1 MNTRNFGNPAFSEHT
16 FDGASGPGAMT
27 HAGVARWL
35 ALLLL
40 CFGATFAFT
49 MNEGMKALEH
59 VDFNL
64 IEDVTVGTDDDGE
77 DITERRYRSAE
88 TGELGE
94 LPDVNLD
101 RVTTLMWVGCLGGFV
116 VAMICIFNKPM
127 APFLSPI
134 YALLEGLALGGISA
148 AYELEFGGIVM
159 QAGAST
165 FAVAIVMY
173 LLYVTGV
180 VRVNGFMMNVIL
192 GCLFAV
198 LLVYVAD
205 LVAPMLGG
213 EHFSF
218 VHSNSWTSIGFSVF
232 VCGLGAMCLAVD
244 YESIDIGVR
253 RSAPKYMEA
262 YCAFSVMV
270 TLVWLYLEILR
281 LIAKS
286 RSRK

>member
-1 MNTRNFGNPAFSEHT
+1 MNTRNFGNPTFSEKT
-16 FDGASGPGAMT
+16 FDRVSGPGTMT

-35 ALLLL
+35 AFLLL

-49 MNEGMKALEH
+49 MSEGMKAMAH
-59 VDFNL
+59 IDFNL
-64 IEDVTVGTDDDGE
+64 IEDVTVGTNDDGKE
-77 DITERRYRSAE
+77 ITERRYRSAE
-88 TGELGE
+88 TGELGDV
-94 LPDVNLD
+94 PDVNLS
-101 RVTTLMWVGCLGGFV
+101 RITTLMWVGCLGGLV
-116 VAMICIFNKPM
+116 VAMICIFNKAT
-127 APFLSPI
+127 APFLAPI

-159 QAGAST
+159 QAGVST
-165 FAVAIVMY
+165 FAVAVVMY
-173 LLYVTGV
+173 LLYVSGV

-192 GCLFAV
+192 GCLLAV

-205 LVAPMLGG
+205 IVIPMFGG
-213 EHFSF
+213 EQFSF
-218 VHSNSWTSIGFSVF
+218 IHSNSWTSICFSVF

-244 YESIDIGVR
+244 YESIDVGVR

-262 YCAFSVMV
+262 YSAFSVMV